1 MICRTVSLQFDIS
14 NLENDEAPMM
24 NIINEIMSVLRR
36 PGVHKIIANVTKD
49 VGRMKDLDE

>member
-1 MICRTVSLQFDIS
+1 MICKTVNLQFDIS